1 MEDPDHDSDIMPLMS
16 ANPEDNTQQPATGYD
31 IGSPYLPPEYTEEPI
46 RLQYPSS
53 TNWSDICFAP
63 TSQQPTF
70 VQWQPPSPVTT
81 TTLGQHFTGENC
93 VSLSI
98 TMTLVALILG
108 GWPSLVC
115 TVSALVIA
123 YSGRDDERRGNTV
136 SARSKAN
143 VSLGLNVAAVIFA
156 IVVWAAVVA
165 IAVSASAP
173 SAAQHFATPYTT
185 ANPPTTG
192 RQTTATPYCYSSQ
205 YYCRQSTCISTN
217 INYYCYYFS
226 YYSYSDASY
235 YSYYQAVH
243 CYVSYQKTDV
253 C

>member
-1 MEDPDHDSDIMPLMS
+1 M
-16 ANPEDNTQQPATGYD
+16 
-31 IGSPYLPPEYTEEPI
+31 
-46 RLQYPSS
+46 
-53 TNWSDICFAP
+53 
-63 TSQQPTF
+63 
-70 VQWQPPSPVTT
+70 
-81 TTLGQHFTGENC
+81 
-93 VSLSI
+93 SLSI

-123 YSGRDDERRGNTV
+123 YSVSTFKSVAQMQHCTNSSPQGRDDERRGNTV

-205 YYCRQSTCISTN
+205 YYCRLSTCISTN

-235 YSYYQAVH
+235 YSYYSAVH
-243 CYVSYQKTDV
+243 CYVSYQGT
-253 C
+253 CYYG